1 MFCARMGE
9 WAMKELDQL
18 VLAYLKARSKNDI
31 VDIAFYEIGQWCRIS
46 NRQAINIVNDLIKKK
61 SLEFIGAVEGIGIGD
76 YVVRYGIKNSI

>member
-1 MFCARMGE
+1 
-9 WAMKELDQL
+9 MKELDQL

-46 NRQAINIVNDLIKKK
+46 NRQAINIVNDLIKNK
-61 SLEFIGAVEGIGIGD
+61 SLEFIGAVESIGIGD